1 MKKII
6 ILTLICLFTFET
18 YAQNSGKGFSYQ
30 AVARNTDGQVKA
42 SENIEVR
49 FSLLPGAFAQQP
61 TWQETHVATT
71 DEFGVFSLTIG
82 KGIRSGGTVNEYSN
96 IDYGA
101 SEFWLKVEVMDNGTF
116 QEISNTQLLSVP
128 YAEVAGNAQPA
139 PTGSIMAFG
148 GMKEKIPSG
157 WHICDGTELSR
168 IDFAN
173 LYDAIGT
180 NWGSGNNSTT
190 FRIPDMRGV
199 FLRGVSDGKT
209 NYDND
214 RNSRSSMYSGGNT
227 NDNVGSFQ
235 AEGFK
240 SHDHSGNINGD
251 PILPGPSKI
260 WNDIYH
266 KRGDYPDIR
275 AYEFRTNKSPNNR
288 SITINS
294 TGGTETRPDNVYV
307 YYIIKL

>member
-6 ILTLICLFTFET
+6 ILTLISLFTFET

-42 SENIEVR
+42 NENIEIQ
-49 FSLLPGAFAQQP
+49 FSLLPGVFATQSV
-61 TWQETHVATT
+61 WAETHVATT
-71 DEFGVFSLTIG
+71 DNYGVFNLTIG
-82 KGIRSGGTVNEYSN
+82 KGIKSGGTVSTYTEVDFSS
-96 IDYGA
+96 A
-101 SEFWLKVEVMDNGTF
+101 EFWLKVELKENGTF

-139 PTGSIMAFG
+139 PTGSIMPFAG
-148 GMKEKIPSG
+148 SKDKIPSG
-157 WHICDGTELSR
+157 WVLCDGTELNR
-168 IDFAN
+168 IDYAT
-173 LYDAIGT
+173 LYDVIGT

-190 FRIPDMRGV
+190 FRVPDMRGV

-209 NYDND
+209 NFDND

-235 AEGFK
+235 AESFK
-240 SHDHSGNINGD
+240 SHNHGGGRHRHSIGFKLSGIIVD
-251 PILPGPSKI
+251 
-260 WNDIYH
+260 
-266 KRGDYPDIR
+266 
-275 AYEFRTNKSPNNR
+275 
-288 SITINS
+288 
-294 TGGTETRPDNVYV
+294 TGGGSDQSVVTGSTNTSYADDIVKASGGNETRPDNVYV